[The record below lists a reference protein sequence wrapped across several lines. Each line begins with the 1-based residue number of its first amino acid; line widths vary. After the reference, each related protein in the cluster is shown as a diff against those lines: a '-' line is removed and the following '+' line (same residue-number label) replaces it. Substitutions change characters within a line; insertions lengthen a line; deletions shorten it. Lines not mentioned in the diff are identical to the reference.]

1 MNSGPSVSTLHYVQ
15 EIVKRR
21 YIQTDD
27 NRVESCNLSEIMMN
41 MTVN

>member
-1 MNSGPSVSTLHYVQ
+1 MNSGPNVSTLHYVQ
-15 EIVKRR
+15 EIVKRS

-27 NRVESCNLSEIMMN
+27 NTVESCNLSEIMKN